1 MLSASSIGS
10 GLNPELSTIVRGS
23 KSYVIGSN
31 RYLSEVTIIKSGLVA
46 GSGVLVRAWV

>member
-23 KSYVIGSN
+23 KSYVIGSSS
-31 RYLSEVTIIKSGLVA
+31 YSSKVTIAKLSSVA
-46 GSGVLVRAWV
+46 GSGVQVH